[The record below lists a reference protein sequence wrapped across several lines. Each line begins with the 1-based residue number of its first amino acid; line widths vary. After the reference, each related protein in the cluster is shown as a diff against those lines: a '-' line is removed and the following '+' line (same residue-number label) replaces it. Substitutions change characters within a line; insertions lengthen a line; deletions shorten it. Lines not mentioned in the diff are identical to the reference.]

1 MSEKSQ
7 SQFSTVKKGF
17 LVRFLD
23 PIDRLV
29 EGMYSVLIV
38 LTFTLTVSVVEANNV
53 VSQMFASA
61 TVNRLFIASFGCAVA
76 WGILDGIM
84 YIVTAA
90 LGRGQRFRLITAI
103 RDATSE
109 QEGIEMITEELD
121 EVLPSITSG
130 DERTA
135 FYRSMYRK
143 VKGMASKE
151 SNLTGI
157 NREDFAGG
165 LGIALI
171 AFLAALPVV
180 LPLLLVDFNPTLA
193 VRTSNVVAFGML
205 FCMGFRW
212 GRYTGVSSWKTGLS
226 LMLVG
231 VVMMLIAIPL
241 GG

>member
-1 MSEKSQ
+1 MR
-7 SQFSTVKKGF
+7 VKKGF
-17 LVRFLD
+17 LARFLD

-53 VSQMFASA
+53 LSQMFTSMAL
-61 TVNRLFIASFGCAVA
+61 NRLFIASFGCAVA

-103 RDATSE
+103 KAASSE
-109 QEGIEMITEELD
+109 QEGLELITDELD
-121 EVLPSITSG
+121 DALPSVTAG
-130 DERTA
+130 DERTV
-135 FYRSMYRK
+135 FYRSMYGR
-143 VKGMASKE
+143 VKEMSSME
-151 SNLTGI
+151 SGRSGI
-157 NREDFAGG
+157 TREDFAGG

-180 LPLLLVDFNPTLA
+180 LPLLLVDFSPTLA
-193 VRTSNVVAFGML
+193 VRASNVVAFAML
-205 FCMGFRW
+205 FWMGFRW

>member
-1 MSEKSQ
+1 MSNRSQ
-7 SQFSTVKKGF
+7 SQHSSVKKGF
-17 LVRFLD
+17 LARFLD

-38 LTFTLTVSVVEANNV
+38 LTFTLTVSVVEANNMLG
-53 VSQMFASA
+53 QMFAS
-61 TVNRLFIASFGCAVA
+61 TTINQLFIAAFGCAVA

-84 YIVTAA
+84 YIVIAA
-90 LGRGQRFRLITAI
+90 LGRGQRFRLVAAI
-103 RDATSE
+103 RSAANE
-109 QEGIEMITEELD
+109 QEGIELITEELD
-121 EVLPSITSG
+121 DVLPSATAG

-135 FYRSMYRK
+135 FYRTMYRK
-143 VKGMASKE
+143 LKGTAPKQTGLGKE
-151 SNLTGI
+151 
-157 NREDFAGG
+157 EFAGG

-180 LPLLLVDFNPTLA
+180 LPLLILQFNPALA
-193 VRTSNVVAFGML
+193 VRASNVVAFAML
-205 FCMGFRW
+205 FWMGYRW
-212 GRYTGVSSWKTGLS
+212 GRYTGVSSWKTGLF